1 MGTPFF
7 LQITS
12 SGRSPSATVQITLK
26 RLPCV
31 KLAGKINFSTNGAT
45 GNTVVWLLQV
55 YLTMGFFIVNET
67 EDVYSAFGA
76 A

>member
-1 MGTPFF
+1 M
-7 LQITS
+7 
-12 SGRSPSATVQITLK
+12 QITLK

-45 GNTVVWLLQV
+45 VKTVVGYWRCISV
-55 YLTMGFFIVNET
+55 TTVFILNET

>member
-45 GNTVVWLLQV
+45 FKIVVGHCRCIKRCV
-55 YLTMGFFIVNET
+55 VIVSET
-67 EDVYSAFGA
+67 EDVFSAFGA